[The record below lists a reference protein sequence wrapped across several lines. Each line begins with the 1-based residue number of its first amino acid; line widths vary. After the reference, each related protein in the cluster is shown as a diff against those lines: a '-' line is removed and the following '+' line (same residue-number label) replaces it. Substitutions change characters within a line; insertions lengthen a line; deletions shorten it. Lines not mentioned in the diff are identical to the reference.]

1 MDKERLTT
9 RFVQGFIAVVIAA
22 AASVVY
28 TFQAIWC
35 SALLLN
41 HWYPHDGQNGL
52 AVWMIGL
59 ITLPLSFGASFWAA
73 MVLQINWEK
82 RRQQNE
88 SRLGAK
94 PGFTITGR
102 PIE

>member
-1 MDKERLTT
+1 MDRERLTT
-9 RFVQGFIAVVIAA
+9 RFVQGFIAVVVASI
-22 AASVVY
+22 ASVVY
-28 TFQAIWC
+28 TFQAFWC
-35 SALLLN
+35 SAQLLN

-52 AVWMIGL
+52 GVWMICM

-73 MVLQINWEK
+73 MVFQINWEK

-94 PGFTITGR
+94 SEFTMTGR
-102 PIE
+102 PME